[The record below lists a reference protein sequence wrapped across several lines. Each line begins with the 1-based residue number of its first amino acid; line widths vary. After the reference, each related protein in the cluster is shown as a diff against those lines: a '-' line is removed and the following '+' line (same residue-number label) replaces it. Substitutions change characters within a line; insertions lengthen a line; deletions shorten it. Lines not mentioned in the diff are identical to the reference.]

1 MTIGRLRPLL
11 PYILLA
17 PGVAWLAVFFVVP
30 MYTLARQSLNDGT
43 LETGF
48 RFAWEWANYSDV
60 VDRYQEQFIRSFRYA
75 ATATVL
81 AFIIGYPL
89 AYAIAFRGGRMK
101 SYLLFLVVLP
111 FFTTYLIRTLAW
123 QTILS
128 DQGDVLTTL
137 RDIGV
142 MDITDSLG
150 ISQNGRVLATP
161 TAVVMA
167 ITYNFLPFMVLPC
180 YVSLERIDRRLIE
193 AAHDLYGGP
202 VRAFLRVV
210 FPLSLPGVFAGSLLT
225 FIPAVGDFIN
235 AEILG
240 GPKTQM
246 IGNVI
251 QSRFLEVNDYPGAA
265 ALSFI
270 LMAAILVAVLVY
282 ARLLGTEELA

>member
-1 MTIGRLRPLL
+1 VTIGRLRPFL

-17 PGVAWLAVFFVVP
+17 PGLAWLTVFFVVP

-48 RFAWEWANYSDV
+48 RFAWEWANYSNV
-60 VDRYQEQFIRSFRYA
+60 IDRYQEQFIRSFRYA
-75 ATATVL
+75 GTATVL

-128 DQGDVLTTL
+128 DQGDVLRTA
-137 RDIGV
+137 RDLGV
-142 MDITDSLG
+142 LDVTDALG

-193 AAHDLYGGP
+193 AANDLYGGP
-202 VRAFLRVV
+202 VRAFARVV
-210 FPLSLPGVFAGSLLT
+210 FPLSLPGVFAGSLLV

-240 GPKTQM
+240 SPKTQM

-270 LMAAILVAVLVY
+270 LMAAILGAVLVY
-282 ARLLGTEELA
+282 TRLLGTEDLA

>member
-1 MTIGRLRPLL
+1 VTIGRLRPFL

-17 PGVAWLAVFFVVP
+17 PGLAWLFVFFVIP
-30 MYTLARQSLNDGT
+30 MYTLARQSLNEGT

-48 RFAWEWANYSDV
+48 RFAWQWANYTDV
-60 VDRYQEQFIRSFRYA
+60 IDRYQEQFIRSFRYA
-75 ATATVL
+75 GTATVL
-81 AFIIGYPL
+81 AFFIGYPL
-89 AYAIAFRGGRMK
+89 AYAIAFRGGRFK
-101 SYLLFLVVLP
+101 NYLLFLVVLP

-128 DQGDVLTTL
+128 DQGDVLTTA
-137 RDIGV
+137 RDMGILDV
-142 MDITDSLG
+142 TDALH
-150 ISQNGRVLATP
+150 ISTNGRVLATP
-161 TAVVMA
+161 TAVVTA
-167 ITYNFLPFMVLPC
+167 ITYNYLPFMVLPC

-193 AAHDLYGGP
+193 AANDLYGGP
-202 VRAFLRVV
+202 ARAFLRVV

-240 GPKTQM
+240 SPKTQM

-270 LMAAILVAVLVY
+270 LMAAILLAVLVY
-282 ARLLGTEELA
+282 TKLLGTEELT